1 MDDFKH
7 LSGQKHQFRHTPT
20 QLKNLIEAVKRF
32 DQYAIDRLCKDFEPL
47 INKEARRDSVYKA
60 LGEDAVNTAWEIF
73 LSFIYKYD
81 GNNYRLL
88 PGLIQKHLH
97 YRLLDLLHQQGCLLD
112 CDAID
117 ASEGYADTLADKH
130 DIIAESNDRLS
141 VDGAVDKLT
150 AQQKL
155 VINEVFLRDLSLQE
169 CSKKHGLTKQSCH
182 VYKTRALK
190 QLKKYLS
197 P

>member
-1 MDDFKH
+1 M
-7 LSGQKHQFRHTPT
+7 
-20 QLKNLIEAVKRF
+20 
-32 DQYAIDRLCKDFEPL
+32 

-73 LSFIYKYD
+73 LTFIYKYE

-97 YRLLDLLHQQGCLLD
+97 YRLLDLLHQEGCLLD

-117 ASEGYADTLADKH
+117 AAEDFAATLPAKH
-130 DIIAESNDRLS
+130 DVIAECEAKLS
-141 VDGAVDKLT
+141 LDGAVDKL
-150 AQQKL
+150 AKQQQL
-155 VINEVFLRDLSLQE
+155 VINEVFLKDLSLQE
-169 CSKKHGLTKQSCH
+169 CSKKYGLTKQSCH

-190 QLKKYLS
+190 QLKKILS
-197 P
+197 T